1 MNQNFRIFVEKKL
14 QFNIESQNLLLDF
27 QTNLN
32 LQNLT
37 DLKIIN
43 FYDIFN
49 ISENDLN
56 KAKYIIFA
64 QRNTDW
70 TYEKIDLKDKIHF
83 AVSYLPGQYDQRSD
97 AAKEC
102 LQLLDIDITNIEII
116 TGKLLILEGNL
127 SKSDVNNIKNYYI
140 NPNEFYERD
149 ITKLVMDQVGE
160 FNQCVDVIY
169 SFNSFGRS
177 ELKQFAD
184 ENNLVMSLADLKL
197 IQEYFM
203 KISRLPTIT
212 EIKVLD
218 VYWSDHC
225 RHKTFYTKLQNIEIT
240 QGKYKHLLSETLN
253 NYNLLRNNYYDKID
267 KAITLMDMATI
278 YAKYVIKNNIIN
290 NIEISN
296 EINASSLLVEVKSNK
311 KKILWSIQFK
321 NETHN
326 HPTEIEPYG
335 GAATCL
341 GGAIRDPLSG
351 RAYVY
356 QAIRI
361 SGSGD
366 PRQDIKDTLKGK
378 LPQRIITTKAAKG
391 FSSYGNQIG
400 VATTLVDE
408 VYHLGYTTKRMEV
421 GMVVAGNEYENIIR
435 IEPTIDDA
443 VILLGG
449 KTGKDGCGG
458 ATGSSKMHNEN
469 SANFASVE
477 VQKGNPVIERKI
489 QRLFRNSK
497 ITKLIKKCNDFGAG
511 GVAVAIGELAKG
523 ITINLDKIPVK
534 YLGLTV
540 TELAISESQERM
552 AVVIS
557 KADINNFIKY
567 AHEENLEATVVAN
580 ITNDNKLKMLFNG
593 TVVVD
598 LDRDFLDTG
607 GVQNETNVV
616 IDSLSSEYKEVLPKG
631 NTLLEKIQANLS
643 NINVASKKG
652 LIEMFDATIGATTIL
667 SPFGGKYQET
677 PVQVSAQK
685 LPIVNG
691 DTDYATIVSYGFDP
705 NLSSYSP
712 FHGAMYAVV
721 DSVAKIVA
729 SGADFKTIRFSFQE
743 YFESLKDD
751 PSRWGKPVASLLGA
765 FLAQQKFLLPAIGG
779 KDSMSG
785 SFNDLSVPP
794 TLISFAVAIANSSE
808 IISPEFKGANNYVYV
823 LLPKINQDFIPD
835 FELLKNSYE
844 FIYEKIKDNT
854 IISAMAIG
862 IGGILASICKMS
874 FGNKIGFRFNNLNNN
889 SDELFLSNYGA
900 IVLESKILINNNN
913 LQFLGKT
920 ISEEKIVINNEMFSL
935 ETLLEKWR
943 SPLKEIFN
951 FNDRVDTKELKD
963 FDEVISI
970 IKKIKSEK
978 SIVVSSF
985 KIAKPQVI
993 IPIFPGTNCE
1003 YDSAYAFNNAGAKC
1017 KHLIFRNLTNND
1029 IKKSIREFAKKITGS
1044 QILMLPGG
1052 FSVGDEPDGSAKFIA
1067 TILRNEIVAESIH
1080 KLLENGGLILGIC
1093 NGFQALIKSGLIPLG
1108 KVANIDEAS
1117 PTLAHNSIN
1126 RHMATISR
1134 TRIMNNNSPW
1144 LQSFDV
1150 GECHNVA
1157 ISHGEG
1163 RMVIDREMFIRL
1175 FRCGQIA
1182 TMYVDLNNEPTLDG
1196 AFNPNGSKYAVE
1208 GMLAFKGQI
1217 LGKMGHSE
1225 RFKPHTYKNIPNFK
1239 KQDIFLNGVNYFRQ

>member
-1 MNQNFRIFVEKKL
+1 MNQNFRIFVEKKF
-14 QFNIESQNLLLDF
+14 QFNIESQDLLLDF

-32 LQNLT
+32 LPNLKNV
-37 DLKIIN
+37 KIIN

-56 KAKYIIFA
+56 KAKYTIFA
-64 QRNTDW
+64 QKNTD
-70 TYEKIDLKDKIHF
+70 YLYNEIDLKNKIYF

-102 LQLLDIDITNIEII
+102 LQLLNVDISNTEIV

-127 SKSDVNNIKNYYI
+127 SKLDINKIKNYYI
-140 NPNEFYERD
+140 NPNEFYEKDLTSLVRD
-149 ITKLVMDQVGE
+149 KLGE
-160 FNQCVDVIY
+160 SNQDINIIH
-169 SFNSFGRS
+169 SFNSLNS
-177 ELKQFAD
+177 NELKEFIND
-184 ENNLVMSLADLKL
+184 NNLAMDIADLKL
-197 IQEYFM
+197 IQEYF
-203 KISRLPTIT
+203 IQIARNPTIT

-225 RHKTFYTKLQNIEIT
+225 RHKTFHTKLKNIEIT
-240 QGKYKHLLSETLN
+240 EGKYKRLFSETLN
-253 NYNLLRNNYYDKID
+253 NYYSLRNNYYGNNN
-267 KAITLMDMATI
+267 KAVTLMDMATI
-278 YAKYVIKNNIIN
+278 YAKYAIKNKIIN
-290 NIEISN
+290 NVEISD
-296 EINASSLLVEVKSNK
+296 EINASSLLVEIKSNK

-356 QAIRI
+356 QAVRI

-366 PRQDIKDTLKGK
+366 PTQDIKETLKGK
-378 LPQRIITTKAAKG
+378 LPQRVIATKAAKG
-391 FSSYGNQIG
+391 FSGYGNQIG

-408 VYHLGYTTKRMEV
+408 IYHLGYIAKRMEV
-421 GMVVAGNEYENIIR
+421 GMVVAGTQYKNIIR
-435 IEPTIDDA
+435 NEPTLGDV

-458 ATGSSKMHNEN
+458 ATGSSKMHDEK
-469 SANFASVE
+469 SASFASVE

-523 ITINLDKIPVK
+523 ITIDLDKIPVK

-552 AVVIS
+552 AVVINR
-557 KADINNFIKY
+557 KDINNFIKY
-567 AHEENLEATVVAN
+567 AHEENLDATVVAN

-593 TVVVD
+593 LVVVD

-607 GVQNETNVV
+607 GLQKEIEVQ
-616 IDSLSSEYKEVLPKG
+616 IDSINEEYKEILPKG
-631 NTLLEKIQANLS
+631 NTFLEKIIANLS

-652 LIEMFDATIGATTIL
+652 LVEMFDATIGATTIL

-677 PVQVSAQK
+677 PVQISAQK
-685 LPIVNG
+685 LPTLNE
-691 DTDYATIVSYGFDP
+691 DTNFATIVSYGFDP
-705 NLSSYSP
+705 KLSSYSP
-712 FHGAMYAVV
+712 FHGAIYAVI
-721 DSVAKIVA
+721 DSVAKIVS

-751 PSRWGKPVASLLGA
+751 PLKWGKPVASLLGA

-794 TLISFAVAIANSSE
+794 TLISFAVATGNSNE
-808 IISPEFKGANNYVYV
+808 IISPEFKSSNSYVYI
-823 LLPKINQDFIPD
+823 LLPKINQDFTPD
-835 FELLKNSYE
+835 FEHLKDSYE
-844 FIYEKIKDNT
+844 FIYNKIKNNI

-862 IGGILASICKMS
+862 VGGILASICKMS
-874 FGNKIGFRFNNLNNN
+874 FGNKIGFKFNNFYNEI
-889 SDELFLSNYGA
+889 DELFLSKYGA
-900 IVLESKILINNNN
+900 IVFESTALINNEN
-913 LQFLGKT
+913 LQLLGTT
-920 ISEEKIVINNEMFSL
+920 IKEESIIINNETFLLKM
-935 ETLLEKWR
+935 LLEKWQC
-943 SPLKEIFN
+943 PLKDIFN
-951 FNDRVDTKELKD
+951 FNNKVDSKELND
-963 FDEVISI
+963 FNEVISN
-970 IKKIKSEK
+970 IKKTKIEK
-978 SIVVSSF
+978 NIIISSL
-985 KIAKPQVI
+985 KIAKPRVI
-993 IPIFPGTNCE
+993 IPVFPGTNCE

-1017 KHLIFRNLTNND
+1017 KTLIFRNLTSND
-1029 IKKSIREFAKKITGS
+1029 IKKSIKNFAKKIIDS

-1052 FSVGDEPDGSAKFIA
+1052 FSLGDEPDGSAKFIA
-1067 TILRNEIVAESIH
+1067 TILRNELIAESIH

-1093 NGFQALIKSGLIPLG
+1093 NGFQALIKSGLIPYG
-1108 KVANIDEAS
+1108 KITNIDETA
-1117 PTLAHNSIN
+1117 PTLTHNLIN

-1134 TRIMNNNSPW
+1134 TKIMSNHSPW
-1144 LQSFDV
+1144 LQSFAI

-1163 RMVIDREMFIRL
+1163 RIVIDREMFIKL
-1175 FRCGQIA
+1175 FNNGQIA
-1182 TMYVDLNNEPTLDG
+1182 TMYVDLNNEPTIDG
-1196 AFNPNGSKYAVE
+1196 SFNPNGSKYAIE
-1208 GMLAFKGQI
+1208 GILAFNGQI

-1225 RFKPHTYKNIPNFK
+1225 RFRQHLYKNIPDFK
-1239 KQDIFLNGVNYFRQ
+1239 KQDIFLNGVNYFR